1 MKRITYLLCFTLLF
15 AACKK
20 DNTPEARPV
29 NLGLKVAYSIADS
42 KLPITSVDLSI
53 KNLTTGNIQQAKTDA
68 SGEYTFESIAT
79 GTYDITA
86 KITIPAADYTAA
98 TGIATNT
105 PVVYNASV
113 LNKIITPDFTGKL
126 DLTLITGTVSDWV
139 IKQVYYAGSDIV
151 EGALYRD
158 QFVEIHNNSD
168 KVLYAD
174 GLYFAELTGRQSL
187 TNNVYNV
194 LSDGQLDW
202 SKSIEMP
209 ANIDAN
215 NDYVYTKA
223 LHMIPGSGQQYPVQP
238 GKSIIIAQT
247 AQNHKQP
254 FTGADQTSISV
265 RNPALTVDL
274 STAQFE
280 AHYASYGAVQLDS
293 DIDNPNSVNVEVLQM
308 GGRDMIFDT
317 NGRTAYIIFKINDGP
332 RDLKQYYY
340 PLKAA
345 PGINDKKYYQIPNKY
360 ILDGVETQPQAAS
373 ARIPKK
379 LNASHDS
386 GFTITPK
393 GIYSSQSVIRKTA
406 STINGRVV
414 LKDTNNSS
422 DDFGVF
428 NVAQPWGFFNQ

>member
-1 MKRITYLLCFTLLF
+1 MKRIAYLLCLALLF
-15 AACKK
+15 GACKK
-20 DNTPEARPV
+20 NNTPEAQPV
-29 NLGLKVAYSIADS
+29 NLGLKVIYSATDS
-42 KLPITSVDLSI
+42 KLQISNVDLSI
-53 KNLTTGNIQQAKTDA
+53 KNLTTGNVQTAKTNDK
-68 SGEYTFESIAT
+68 GEYTFQSIST

-86 KITIPAADYTAA
+86 KITISAEDYTAA

-105 PVVYNASV
+105 AVIYNASV
-113 LNKIITPDFTGKL
+113 LNKVITPDFSGKL
-126 DLTLITGTVSDWV
+126 DLTLITGTTNPWV
-139 IKQVYYAGSDIV
+139 IKQVYYAGSDVV
-151 EGALYRD
+151 EGAVYRD
-158 QFVEIHNNSD
+158 QFIEIYNNSD

-187 TNNVYNV
+187 TNNSYNV
-194 LSDGQLDW
+194 LKDGQLDW
-202 SKSIEMP
+202 SKSIDMP
-209 ANIDAN
+209 VNIDAN

-223 LHMIPGSGQQYPVQP
+223 LHMIPGTGQQYPVQP

-265 RNPALTVDL
+265 RKPELTVDL
-274 STAQFE
+274 SAAQFE
-280 AHYASYGAVQLDS
+280 AHYASYGANQLDS
-293 DIDNPNSVNVEVLQM
+293 DVDNPNSVNIEVLQM

-345 PGINDKKYYQIPNKY
+345 PSASEKKYYQIPNKY
-360 ILDGVETQPQAAS
+360 ILDAVETQPQAAS

-379 LNASHDS
+379 LSASYDS
-386 GFTITPK
+386 GFTFTPK

-406 STINGRVV
+406 STVDGRII

-428 NVAQPWGFFNQ
+428 DIAQPWGFFK

>member
-1 MKRITYLLCFTLLF
+1 MKRIAYLLCLALLF
-15 AACKK
+15 GACKK
-20 DNTPEARPV
+20 NNTPEAQPV
-29 NLGLKVAYSIADS
+29 NLGLKVAYSVTDS
-42 KLPITSVDLSI
+42 KLPIGSVELSI
-53 KNLTTGNIQQAKTDA
+53 KNLTTGNIQKGQTNAN
-68 SGEYTFESIAT
+68 GEFTFESIST

-86 KITIPAADYTAA
+86 KIVIPATAYTAA

-105 PVVYNASV
+105 AVTFNASI
-113 LNKIITPDFTGKL
+113 LNKIIAPNFTGNL
-126 DLTLITGTVSDWV
+126 NLTLITGTTSDWV
-139 IKQVYYAGSDIV
+139 IKQVYYTGSDLV
-151 EGALYRD
+151 EGAMYRD
-158 QFVEIHNNSD
+158 QFIEIHNNSD
-168 KVLYAD
+168 KTLYAD

-187 TNNVYNV
+187 TNSTYQT

-202 SKSIEMP
+202 SKSIDMP
-209 ANIDAN
+209 INIDAN

-223 LHMIPGSGQQYPVQP
+223 LHMIPGSGQQYPVLP

-265 RNPALTVDL
+265 RNPGLTVDL

-280 AHYASYGAVQLDS
+280 AHYASYGANQLDS
-293 DIDNPNSVNVEVLQM
+293 DIDNPNSVNIEVLQM

-345 PGINDKKYYQIPNKY
+345 PGTSEKKYYQIPNKY
-360 ILDGVETQPQAAS
+360 ILDAVETQPQAAS

-379 LNASHDS
+379 LSASYDS
-386 GFTITPK
+386 GFTFTPK

-406 STINGRVV
+406 STIDGRVI

-428 NVAQPWGFFNQ
+428 DIAQPWGFYK

>member
-1 MKRITYLLCFTLLF
+1 MKRIAYLLCLALLF
-15 AACKK
+15 GACKK
-20 DNTPEARPV
+20 NNTPEAQPV
-29 NLGLKVAYSIADS
+29 NLGLKVAYSVTDS
-42 KLPITSVDLSI
+42 KLPITSVELSI
-53 KNLTTGNIQQAKTDA
+53 KNLTTGNIQKGSTNAN
-68 SGEYTFESIAT
+68 GEFTFESIST

-86 KITIPAADYTAA
+86 KIVIPATAYTAA

-105 PVVYNASV
+105 AVTFNASI
-113 LNKIITPDFTGKL
+113 LNKIIAPNFSGNL
-126 DLTLITGTVSDWV
+126 NLTLITGTTSDWV
-139 IKQVYYAGSDIV
+139 IKQVYYAGSDLV
-151 EGALYRD
+151 EGAMYRD
-158 QFVEIHNNSD
+158 QFIEIHNNSD
-168 KVLYAD
+168 KTLYAD

-187 TNNVYNV
+187 TNSTYQT

-202 SKSIEMP
+202 SKSIDMP
-209 ANIDAN
+209 INIDAN

-223 LHMIPGSGQQYPVQP
+223 LHMIPGSGQQYPVLP

-265 RNPALTVDL
+265 RNPGLTVDL

-280 AHYASYGAVQLDS
+280 AHYASYGANQLDS
-293 DIDNPNSVNVEVLQM
+293 DIDNPNSVNIEVLQM

-345 PGINDKKYYQIPNKY
+345 PGTSEKKYYQIPNKY
-360 ILDGVETQPQAAS
+360 ILDAVETQPQAAS

-379 LNASHDS
+379 LSASYDS
-386 GFTITPK
+386 GFTFTPK
-393 GIYSSQSVIRKTA
+393 GIYSSQSVIRKIA
-406 STINGRVV
+406 STIDGRVI

-428 NVAQPWGFFNQ
+428 DIAQPWGFYK